1 MTFLVTFKVLGD
13 PVGKG
18 RPRFARVG
26 NFVKTY
32 TPQKTVSWEESI
44 GFAAKLAM
52 GSSEPV
58 KTPVSIYIYIRS
70 PIPKSY
76 SKKRREACLSHSE
89 RPTKK
94 PDWDNV
100 SKSVCDAINGIVY
113 DDDTQVVDAFVTK
126 FYAEESGVEVLVREI

>member
-32 TPQKTVSWEESI
+32 TPQKTVTWEESI
-44 GFAAKLAM
+44 GFAAKQAM

-76 SKKRREACLSHSE
+76 SKKRREACLNHSE